1 VNVDR
6 LGELVP
12 KGGAVDVDALVAAG
26 AVRKDQPVKVLGT
39 GEISVAVQVT
49 ANKFSASAKTKIEAA
64 GGSVTE
70 LS

>member
-1 VNVDR
+1 MSYPPPR
-6 LGELVP
+6 YH
-12 KGGAVDVDALVAAG
+12 
-26 AVRKDQPVKVLGT
+26 GT

-49 ANKFSASAKTKIEAA
+49 ANKFSASAKSKIEAA